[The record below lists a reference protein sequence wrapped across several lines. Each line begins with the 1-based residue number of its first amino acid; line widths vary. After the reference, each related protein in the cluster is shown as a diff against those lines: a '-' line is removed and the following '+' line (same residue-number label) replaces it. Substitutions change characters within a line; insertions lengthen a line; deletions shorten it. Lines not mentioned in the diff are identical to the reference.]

1 MIEQK
6 NDAKAFMQQVKLL
19 DMHINSKIE
28 ELNMLKAMTTKITS
42 TLKQDM
48 VFGGGG
54 NQDKLGD
61 AVSKIIDLEKEIN
74 ESVDRF
80 VDAKRDVGS
89 VIENVTNPDC
99 VAVLYKRYF
108 LYERW
113 EQIACELHCTFRHA
127 TRIHGE
133 ALKAVSE
140 LLKKRCP

>member
-1 MIEQK
+1 MNKQT
-6 NDAKAFMQQVKLL
+6 NDAKAYLQQVKLL
-19 DMHINSKIE
+19 DEHINNKIE
-28 ELNMLKAMTTKITS
+28 ELDMLKAMTTKITS

-48 VFGGGG
+48 VFGGG

-61 AVSKIIDLEKEIN
+61 AVAKIIDLEKEIN

-89 VIENVTNPDC
+89 VVEKVTNPDQF
-99 VAVLYKRYF
+99 AVLYKRYF

-133 ALKAVSE
+133 ALKTVAE